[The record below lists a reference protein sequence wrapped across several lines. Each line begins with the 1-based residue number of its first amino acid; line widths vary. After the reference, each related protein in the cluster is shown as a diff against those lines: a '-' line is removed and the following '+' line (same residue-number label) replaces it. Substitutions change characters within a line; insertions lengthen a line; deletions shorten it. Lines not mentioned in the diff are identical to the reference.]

1 VNFEPI
7 ASIFRGMASANRPDP
22 GQSAIRAR
30 LMHRKRLMMDGY
42 REPDKGALDVLH
54 RRGLPPLSS
63 DSPVW
68 IDAYRKKCSHRAVR
82 TNRNT
87 LAALAVFLTA
97 TAATFAANPL
107 VGTWKLNEGK
117 SKFAPGATK
126 NTTVTYTPAKGDM
139 IKCTVDGVDK
149 DGKPIHWTWVGKFD
163 GKPYQIKG
171 SPSFDTLTYKPVND
185 RTNKTTA
192 TKAGKVVMTGTITVA
207 KDGKS
212 RVVTLT
218 GTDANGQKF
227 TDVTYYDKQQ

>member
-1 VNFEPI
+1 MI
-7 ASIFRGMASANRPDP
+7 DS
-22 GQSAIRAR
+22 
-30 LMHRKRLMMDGY
+30 Y

-82 TNRNT
+82 TNRTT
-87 LAALAVFLTA
+87 LAALAVLLTA
-97 TAATFAANPL
+97 TATFAANPL
-107 VGTWKLNEGK
+107 MGTWKLNEGK

-126 NTTVTYTPAKGDM
+126 NTTVTYAPANGDM
-139 IKCTVDGVDK
+139 VKCTVDGVDN
-149 DGKPIHWTWVGKFD
+149 DGKPIQWTWVGKFD

-218 GTDANGQKF
+218 GTGANGQKF
-227 TDVTYYDKQQ
+227 TDMTYYDKQQ